1 MTNLLTLVLMGGT
14 EYVHTNFVCET
25 IEKVIRLCTVLI
37 FLSDSFKDMG
47 NFRDFNLVLMAGDRI
62 CPLQIDR

>member
-1 MTNLLTLVLMGGT
+1 MCGGQNLSIQIL
-14 EYVHTNFVCET
+14 FVKI

-37 FLSDSFKDMG
+37 LFLSDSFKDMG

>member
-1 MTNLLTLVLMGGT
+1 MGGGEIYLSFEGGGT
-14 EYVHTNFVCET
+14 ESGHTNFNKIIHCVDF
-25 IEKVIRLCTVLI
+25 

>member
-1 MTNLLTLVLMGGT
+1 MQNLSILIL
-14 EYVHTNFVCET
+14 FVKT
-25 IEKVIRLCTVLI
+25 ISNKKVIRLFHCVDF